1 MAGDED
7 QAEKI
12 VTETLLAGGVEVG
25 FETGHGGFLLGF
37 EFAAKLLMLA
47 FEKFDAAKMID
58 SAVFGGGHE
67 PRTGIVRYA
76 GLRPFFEGGD
86 QRVLREFFGEADV
99 ARHTSEHRD
108 NLGGLHAP
116 DGVNGAVRGGDFG
129 RNGHGDPFTRVK
141 ESAYEKR

>member
-25 FETGHGGFLLGF
+25 FEIGHGGFLLGF
-37 EFAAKLLMLA
+37 EFAAKLLMLT
-47 FEKFDAAKMID
+47 FEKFDAAKMVD

-67 PRTGIVRYA
+67 PRAGIVRYA
-76 GLRPFFEGGD
+76 RLLPFFEGGN

-99 ARHTSEHRD
+99 ADDAREAGDQPGRFHLHRRLRRRD
-108 NLGGLHAP
+108 VYHWTWTIHITPSSN
-116 DGVNGAVRGGDFG
+116 R
-129 RNGHGDPFTRVK
+129 RRK
-141 ESAYEKR
+141 